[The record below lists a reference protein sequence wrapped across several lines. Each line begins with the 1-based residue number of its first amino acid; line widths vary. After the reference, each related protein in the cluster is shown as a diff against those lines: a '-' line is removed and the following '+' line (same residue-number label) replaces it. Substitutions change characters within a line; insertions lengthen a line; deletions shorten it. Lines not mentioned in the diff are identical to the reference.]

1 MKTKQYI
8 SPVMISRSLHM
19 SHILMASND
28 RVSSN
33 VGLSGGSE
41 SGDAANAL

>member
-19 SHILMASND
+19 SHILM
-28 RVSSN
+28 SSN
-33 VGLSGGSE
+33 NRVQSSIGLHGGTD
-41 SGDAANAL
+41 SGDAASAL